1 MKSSSLIPSIEMDV
15 LINPSSHSKE
25 KCLSTSQ
32 QLLNALETFGLA
44 YLSFTGASSQ
54 VYNTVLTTARVE
66 ASTFFSS
73 SLSYKQTA
81 TAAPGTFPPGVTRGY
96 LATGSE
102 SGSTQFENKE
112 AFSWSC
118 DPIVPNPNP
127 TLTASNLWP
136 ERSVSLQRAFMSL
149 FSFFH
154 TVMQAVAD
162 GLQTAGIV
170 ASSVSLKDMVIN
182 GADVS
187 LLRAFHYHPTDTLSY
202 PSAIGSSPHTD
213 WGFATLVAQDDN
225 SEPALQVLHP
235 DRQQWIPIPPRPHT
249 LILNGSDFLALV
261 SSRRIRS
268 PLHRVIL
275 THRPRTS
282 FVYFQYPPASTPM
295 PEISADHELHE
306 TLSLLTD
313 QRAGNE
319 EKKDVRTMT
328 GESFGNVI
336 AKKWTEVGRIEKS

>member
-1 MKSSSLIPSIEMDV
+1 MKSSSLIPSIEMDA
-15 LINPSSHSKE
+15 LINPSYHSAKTRH
-25 KCLSTSQ
+25 STAQ
-32 QLLNALETFGLA
+32 QLLNALETFGVA
-44 YLSFTGASSQ
+44 YLSFTGASSEA
-54 VYNTVLTTARVE
+54 YDTKLIAARAEATA
-66 ASTFFSS
+66 FFSS
-73 SLSYKQTA
+73 PLHHKQTA

-96 LATGSE
+96 LAIGSE

-118 DPIVPNPNP
+118 DLTVPNPNP
-127 TLTASNLWP
+127 ALTAPNLWP
-136 ERSVSLQRAFMSL
+136 ENSASLQQSFMSL

-162 GLQTAGIV
+162 GLQTTGIV
-170 ASSVSLKDMVIN
+170 SSSVSLKDMVIN

-187 LLRAFHYHPTDTLSY
+187 LLRAFHYHPTDNISY

-235 DRQQWIPIPPRPHT
+235 DHQQWIPILPRPRT
-249 LILNGSDFLALV
+249 LILNGSDFLALI

-275 THRPRTS
+275 THRSRTS

-295 PEISADHELHE
+295 PEISADHENHE
-306 TLSLLTD
+306 MLSLLTD
-313 QRAGNE
+313 QRADDG
-319 EKKDVRTMT
+319 EKKDIYNMT
-328 GESFGNVI
+328 GDSFGNVI
-336 AKKWTEVGRIEKS
+336 ARKWTEVGRIEKN